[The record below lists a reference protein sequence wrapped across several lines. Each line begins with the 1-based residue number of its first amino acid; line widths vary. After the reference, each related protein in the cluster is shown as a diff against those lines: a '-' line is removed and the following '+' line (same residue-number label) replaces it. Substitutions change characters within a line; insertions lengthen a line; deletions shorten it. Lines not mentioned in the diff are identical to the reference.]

1 MFEEDLSVIK
11 TLPSIILLAVIG
23 MTGFAVVQAQSPPP
37 VAKARPA
44 NTAIATFAGGC
55 FWCMEG
61 PFDVLDGVIS
71 TTSGYIGGSKKSPS
85 YQEVSGGRTGH
96 TEAVEIVYDPAKVK
110 YEKLLDVFWHNI
122 DPTVKDRQFCDAGS
136 QYRSGIFYHDETQK
150 KAADASKSALDKNR
164 PFKAAIVTE
173 ITAAGTFYAAEDYHQ
188 DYYQKNPVRYRFY
201 RQGCGRDARLKE
213 LWGDKAGH

>member
-1 MFEEDLSVIK
+1 MKKLLSVVV
-11 TLPSIILLAVIG
+11 LALIG
-23 MTGFAVVQAQSPPP
+23 LAGYAFVQAQSPVPA
-37 VAKARPA
+37 AKAKPA
-44 NTAIATFAGGC
+44 VTAVATFAGGC

-71 TTSGYIGGSKKSPS
+71 TTSGYIGGSKKDPT
-85 YQEVSGGRTGH
+85 YQEVSAGRTGH
-96 TEAVEIVYDPAKVK
+96 TEAVQIVYDPAKVS

-136 QYRSGIFYHDETQK
+136 QYRSGIFVADDAQK
-150 KAADASKSALDKNR
+150 KAADASKAALDKSK

-173 ITAAGTFYAAEDYHQ
+173 ITAATTFYAAEDYHQ
-188 DYYQKNPVRYRFY
+188 DYYLKNPVRYRVY